1 MARTYRRNKNTAL
14 CRLRIRTGQAAI
26 ALVCLLALQAPLR
39 AALDAEKSLLAKGQY
54 EEAITQLEA
63 ALSRDPDNS
72 EAAALLLEARLETGE
87 YRRALEQG
95 EAFLKR
101 REATAV
107 AEKAAEA
114 ALRIGEYERAADLLR
129 TVSTPQA
136 YWLRGLLADRKGRRE
151 TARDAWGRLAAMA
164 PDPAIFSGAEMGA
177 IAAALAELGQFKE
190 ANQVYRE
197 AVRIAPDHAGL
208 KVAWGNLFL
217 QKHNPGEAGA
227 LYEEA
232 LESNANHPGALAGMA
247 KRSAGRRESKAQEM
261 LERALQVNPNFAE
274 ARLLLAR
281 MHMEREEYG
290 AAKEE
295 LEKTL
300 RVNPLSLEARSLRA
314 VSAYLQGDAA
324 TVEQESIPRI
334 LSQNPAYGQVFAD
347 LGDFILL
354 QRQFAT
360 AVDFYRRALEID
372 PDLSAARAS
381 LGINLFRL
389 GKEQEARNVLEESY
403 RRDPYNVWTV
413 NTLRLMDSFVRFDVF
428 ETEHFAVKLHQK
440 ETALVRPYVEDL
452 LEETLE
458 DLSSRYGYK
467 PDQKVVFEMYPDHE
481 DFAVRTLGLPGL
493 GALGASF
500 GPVVAMDSPSA
511 RPAGTFHWGSTLWHE
526 MAHVITL
533 GLTSNRVPRWFT
545 EGLSVYEE
553 NQARPGWGDPMTPAT
568 AQALQQNKLMPLE
581 KLNGAFI
588 RPQYP
593 GQVQFA
599 YFQAGMICEYI
610 VETYGFPKILAM
622 LHSYGEGKKDA
633 EIIGEVLGTTLTEFD
648 ADFLAYASERTFGLA
663 QAFKLQSSHPDRIT
677 VHAPGQTPDQS
688 PNQSVDQL
696 VEQLLEEVKRN
707 PDNFFTRLQL
717 AAALKKESKLEEA
730 ALHADAAKKLF
741 PLFVDPGNP
750 YQLLAEI
757 YTELGQKEK
766 AAAELLGWK
775 ENRGRNTEVLKELA
789 ALLKELGRTAEA
801 IQTLEEALYIS
812 LSDVEIHNQLGEWHL
827 ETANPESAVREY
839 RAVLA
844 LEPVDKAGAHYY
856 LAKAYWTARD
866 SQNARQ
872 EVLAALEIAPG
883 YREAQKLLLEV
894 AGK

>member
-1 MARTYRRNKNTAL
+1 MQGKTKTGMARTCSRNKNTAL
-14 CRLRIRTGQAAI
+14 CRLRIRTGQTAA

-54 EEAITQLEA
+54 EEAITRLEA
-63 ALSRDPDNS
+63 AVSREPDNS

-87 YRRALEQG
+87 YSRALEQG

-101 REATAV
+101 REATDI

-129 TVSTPQA
+129 TLSTPQA
-136 YWLRGLLADRKGRRE
+136 YWLRGLLANRKGLRE
-151 TARDAWGRLAAMA
+151 TALDAWERLAAMA
-164 PDPAIFSGAEMGA
+164 PDPAIFSGAELGA

-217 QKHNPGEAGA
+217 QKHNPGEAGG

-232 LESNANHPGALAGMA
+232 LASNANHPGALAGMA
-247 KRSAGRRESKAQEM
+247 KRSAGRQESKAQEM

-281 MHMEREEYG
+281 MHLEREEYG
-290 AAKEE
+290 IAGEE

-300 RVNPLSLEARSLRA
+300 RVNPLSLEARSLLA
-314 VSAYLQGDAA
+314 VSAYFQGNSA
-324 TVEQESIPRI
+324 TVERESIPRI
-334 LSQNPAYGQVFAD
+334 LSENPAYGQVFAD
-347 LGDFILL
+347 LGDFLLL

-372 PDLSAARAS
+372 PDLSSARAS

-389 GKEQEARNVLEESY
+389 GKEQDARNVLEESY

-452 LEETLE
+452 LEETME

-553 NQARPGWGDPMTPAT
+553 NQARSGWGDPMNPAT

-581 KLNGAFI
+581 ELNGAFI

-622 LHSYGEGKKDA
+622 LRSYGEGKKGCGDHRRSA
-633 EIIGEVLGTTLTEFD
+633 
-648 ADFLAYASERTFGLA
+648 
-663 QAFKLQSSHPDRIT
+663 
-677 VHAPGQTPDQS
+677 
-688 PNQSVDQL
+688 
-696 VEQLLEEVKRN
+696 
-707 PDNFFTRLQL
+707 
-717 AAALKKESKLEEA
+717 
-730 ALHADAAKKLF
+730 
-741 PLFVDPGNP
+741 GN
-750 YQLLAEI
+750 
-757 YTELGQKEK
+757 
-766 AAAELLGWK
+766 
-775 ENRGRNTEVLKELA
+775 NRGRV
-789 ALLKELGRTAEA
+789 
-801 IQTLEEALYIS
+801 
-812 LSDVEIHNQLGEWHL
+812 
-827 ETANPESAVREY
+827 
-839 RAVLA
+839 
-844 LEPVDKAGAHYY
+844 
-856 LAKAYWTARD
+856 
-866 SQNARQ
+866 
-872 EVLAALEIAPG
+872 
-883 YREAQKLLLEV
+883 
-894 AGK
+894 